1 MAVGVR
7 GVYVDQK
14 LLPNSKDKGG
24 RVFGT
29 FVDSFNN
36 DTIGI
41 ALSAAYSTD
50 PYQTKDWN
58 AWGYG
63 GFGSVPNAVGMNGVK
78 SWYEA
83 GLYKRLGGN
92 ATIQAKLS
100 DNLTMSLDGFHSDVK
115 NGTDQKGW
123 EMPMNCGG
131 FCGHDFLHDATV
143 KDGIITAATVEGTP
157 VIKNYREDDHV
168 KQSSLA
174 WDTRWDSH
182 TGWKALADLSWSHT
196 NRVDDRLETTAGLI
210 NGHLRPGR
218 PRLFHM

>member
-1 MAVGVR
+1 MAIGVR

-63 GFGSVPNAVGMNGVK
+63 GFGSVPNA
-78 SWYEA
+78 SE
-83 GLYKRLGGN
+83 
-92 ATIQAKLS
+92 
-100 DNLTMSLDGFHSDVK
+100 
-115 NGTDQKGW
+115 
-123 EMPMNCGG
+123 
-131 FCGHDFLHDATV
+131 
-143 KDGIITAATVEGTP
+143 
-157 VIKNYREDDHV
+157 
-168 KQSSLA
+168 
-174 WDTRWDSH
+174 
-182 TGWKALADLSWSHT
+182 
-196 NRVDDRLETTAGLI
+196 
-210 NGHLRPGR
+210 
-218 PRLFHM
+218 

>member
-1 MAVGVR
+1 
-7 GVYVDQK
+7 
-14 LLPNSKDKGG
+14 
-24 RVFGT
+24 
-29 FVDSFNN
+29 
-36 DTIGI
+36 
-41 ALSAAYSTD
+41 
-50 PYQTKDWN
+50 
-58 AWGYG
+58 
-63 GFGSVPNAVGMNGVK
+63 MNGVK

-100 DNLTMSLDGFHSDVK
+100 DNLTMSRMDSIRTS

-157 VIKNYREDDHV
+157 VIENYREDDHV

-182 TGWKALADLSWSHT
+182 TGWKALARSQLVAHQSRRRS
-196 NRVDDRLETTAGLI
+196 
-210 NGHLRPGR
+210 P
-218 PRLFHM
+218 